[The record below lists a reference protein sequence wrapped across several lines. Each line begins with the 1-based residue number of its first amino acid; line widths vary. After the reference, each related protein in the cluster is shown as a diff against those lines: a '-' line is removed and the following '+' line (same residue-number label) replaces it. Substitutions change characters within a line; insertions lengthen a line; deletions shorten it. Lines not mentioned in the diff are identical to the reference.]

1 MPSVRPLVVA
11 LLAAATVTSAAHA
24 ATAPAAKRASATPP
38 SVNLLLNPSFEEKLS
53 NHAWMPAG
61 WDTFPSS
68 LSTVFFGRDTMV
80 AHTGHWSVNVASV
93 STRVPMWHNWSQTLI
108 PPRSVWGKDVVFTIW
123 TRSLGL
129 QGRAYTLV
137 QAFRDTIGKVAFEQ
151 GIPRDTAVTRLGYVV
166 TAQPIVLMGWK
177 RLYFSEEETDWVKR
191 ELRMYVPPGTNVIVV
206 RAGLFGTGQV
216 AFDDGALVAVSAAA
230 LQPVALKHNL
240 LKDPSF
246 EGDGNDWEYSM
257 PPFPGLVIERDTT
270 VARFGHASMH
280 ADPAGNGALQVRSG
294 VGQTIDAR
302 PLAGKRV
309 RFSAWVKADSLVG
322 LTYVSLRCTT
332 PGGEVPGPSPEQH
345 SGSFDWRKLTVER
358 DVPGDALTLGAY
370 VEFNCPATG
379 QLWFDDASLE
389 VIGPAEYITKKL
401 PRPVPPPLPEPV
413 Q

>member
-1 MPSVRPLVVA
+1 MPSVRPIVVA
-11 LLAAATVTSAAHA
+11 LLAAVTLSSAAHA
-24 ATAPAAKRASATPP
+24 ASAPASG
-38 SVNLLLNPSFEEKLS
+38 NLLRNPSFEDRLVG
-53 NHAWMPAG
+53 HPWMPAA

-68 LSTVFFGRDTMV
+68 LTTVFFGRDTMV
-80 AHTGHWSVNVASV
+80 AHTGRWSVNVANV
-93 STRVPMWHNWSQTLI
+93 STRVPMWHNWSQSLV
-108 PPRSVWGKDVVFTIW
+108 PPQSLWGKDVVFSVW

-137 QAFRDTIGKVAFEQ
+137 QAFRDTIGKLAIEKGV
-151 GIPRDTAVTRLGYVV
+151 PRDTMMARLGYVV
-166 TAQPIVLMGWK
+166 TGQPIVLMGWK
-177 RLYFSEEETDWVKR
+177 RLYFSEEETDWVR
-191 ELRMYVPPGTNVIVV
+191 RDVRMYVPRGTNLIVV

-216 AFDDGALVAVSAAA
+216 AFDDASLTATAAA
-230 LQPVALKHNL
+230 AAQPVALKKNL
-240 LKDPSF
+240 LKDASF

-280 ADPAGNGALQVRSG
+280 ADPRGNGALQVRSG

-302 PLAGKRV
+302 SLAGKRV

-345 SGSFDWRKLTVER
+345 SGSFDWKKLTVER
-358 DVPGDALTLGAY
+358 DVPPDAVTLGAFI
-370 VEFNCPATG
+370 EFNCPATG
-379 QLWFDDASLE
+379 DLWFDDASLE
-389 VIGPAEYITKKL
+389 VIGPAQYVTKKL
-401 PRPVPPPLPEPV
+401 PPPTAPPLPEPV